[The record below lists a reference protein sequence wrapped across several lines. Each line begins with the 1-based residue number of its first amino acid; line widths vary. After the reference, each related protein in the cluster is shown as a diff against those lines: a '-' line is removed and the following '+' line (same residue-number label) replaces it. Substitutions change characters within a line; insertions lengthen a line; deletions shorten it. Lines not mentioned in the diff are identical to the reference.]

1 MKPVSIILT
10 INITLFL
17 AIGLFFFFVLN
28 RPELIPL
35 FTGFVTL
42 FNILGVGGFYIDKK
56 KDIMWAFVIG
66 TALCAVVTT
75 IAFLIMLEYQDTI
88 GVEEMYTS

>member
-1 MKPVSIILT
+1 MKPVSIVFT

-17 AIGLFFFFVLN
+17 AISLFFFFVLN

-35 FTGFVTL
+35 FTGFVTV
-42 FNILGVGGFYIDKK
+42 FNLLGAGGFYIDKK

-66 TALCAVVTT
+66 TLFAAAVTVV
-75 IAFLIMLEYQDTI
+75 AFLIMMEYQDTI

>member
-1 MKPVSIILT
+1 MKPLSIVLT

-17 AIGLFFFFVLN
+17 AISLFFFFVLN

-35 FTGFVTL
+35 FTGFVTI
-42 FNILGVGGFYIDKK
+42 FNILGIGGFYIDKK

-66 TALCAVVTT
+66 ALVCAAVTVV
-75 IAFLIMLEYQDTI
+75 AFLIMMEYQDTI
-88 GVEEMYTS
+88 GVEELYTS